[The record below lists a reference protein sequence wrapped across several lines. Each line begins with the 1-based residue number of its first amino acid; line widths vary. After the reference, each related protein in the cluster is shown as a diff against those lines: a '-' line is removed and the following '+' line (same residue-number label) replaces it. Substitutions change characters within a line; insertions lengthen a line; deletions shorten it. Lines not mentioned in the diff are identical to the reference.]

1 MNALLRTEQL
11 AIGYQVPLIPG
22 FDLALPEGQLVA
34 LLGVNGIGKSTL
46 LRTLAGLQQP
56 LQGRALIN
64 DTDLHRLSAAERA
77 RTVSVVLTERMAPPL
92 MDVRTLVALGRQ
104 PWTDRFGALSG
115 TDRERVQQALAQAGV
130 EHLAGRALD
139 ACSDGERQKAFIARA
154 IALDPP
160 LLLLDEPTAYLDLPN
175 RAAIVRL
182 LRSIAR
188 ESRRLVLFSTHDI
201 QLAVDLCD
209 AVLLLRPGMPPWSGS
224 PAEAV
229 NGGLL
234 EQAFAGSGLHF
245 DRSTGTH
252 RYQP

>member
-104 PWTDRFGALSG
+104 PWTDRFGAL
-115 TDRERVQQALAQAGV
+115 TAADRAHVERALEQAGV
-130 EHLAGRALD
+130 QHLAARALD

-154 IALDPP
+154 IAQDTP
-160 LLLLDEPTAYLDLPN
+160 LLLLDEPTAYWTCRTVRPSFAYCVPSRGKAGGWCSSARTTSSWPWTSATRYCCYA
-175 RAAIVRL
+175 RASPRG
-182 LRSIAR
+182 R
-188 ESRRLVLFSTHDI
+188 ERR
-201 QLAVDLCD
+201 
-209 AVLLLRPGMPPWSGS
+209 PMP
-224 PAEAV
+224 
-229 NGGLL
+229 
-234 EQAFAGSGLHF
+234 
-245 DRSTGTH
+245 
-252 RYQP
+252 